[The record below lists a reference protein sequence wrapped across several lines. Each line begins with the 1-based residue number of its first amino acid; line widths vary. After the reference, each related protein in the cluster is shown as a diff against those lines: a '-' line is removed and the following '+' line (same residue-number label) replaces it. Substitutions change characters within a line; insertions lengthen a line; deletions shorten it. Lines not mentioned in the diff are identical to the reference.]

1 MKSPRVALVLLL
13 VVGVGIVLFGY
24 LRARQAPK
32 DARAHSVT
40 LHWVPSAAAS
50 SYNVYRSTASG
61 GPYTK
66 IGQSLTPTYVD
77 TPVGS
82 GAVFYYVVTCVRD
95 GTESADSQEIKA
107 SVP

>member
-1 MKSPRVALVLLL
+1 MKSPRVALVLSLVA
-13 VVGVGIVLFGY
+13 VVGLVLFGY
-24 LRARQAPK
+24 VRSRQAAQ

-40 LHWVPSAAAS
+40 LRWMPSAGAI
-50 SYNVYRSTASG
+50 SYNVYRSATSS

-77 TPVGS
+77 TPVPN
-82 GAVFYYVVTCVRD
+82 GAVFYYVVTSVRD
-95 GTESADSQEIKA
+95 GTESAYSQEIKA